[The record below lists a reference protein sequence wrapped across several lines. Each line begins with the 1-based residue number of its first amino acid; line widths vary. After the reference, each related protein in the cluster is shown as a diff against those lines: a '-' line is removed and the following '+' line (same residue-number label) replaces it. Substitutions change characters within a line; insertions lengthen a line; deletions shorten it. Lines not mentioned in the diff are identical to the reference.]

1 MPPEFHYRTRSANR
15 SSLHLDC
22 GYYRA
27 HMPGAATARSAFD
40 QRRAAALARMTHLL
54 RCLAGALA
62 FALLLL
68 WLALV
73 AMPSLA
79 FGVATAARLW
89 PDRRLQIV
97 SAWARIVCRVVLGF
111 LRLGGARYTRV
122 GEVDTRGAGLV
133 VTNHQSVL
141 DIPTMVLMCRPF
153 VPAFVA
159 RDRYARPGIPIIPR
173 GLRLAGCPV
182 IDPDDRCGSVAVLR
196 EAVRRDRTLLI
207 YPEGRRSDDGQLQ
220 RFRPA
225 GLLAMLEERRVTVWL
240 VATDGFSA
248 GRCMADFVRN
258 VHRIDGRTE
267 LVGRYDP
274 PALAEDLPAFVAR
287 LHADLGAHLARMRAR
302 RSSGPSSTASAAG
315 VVATMAADSEVA
327 SG

>member
-1 MPPEFHYRTRSANR
+1 MRP
-15 SSLHLDC
+15 
-22 GYYRA
+22 
-27 HMPGAATARSAFD
+27 
-40 QRRAAALARMTHLL
+40 L
-54 RCLAGALA
+54 RCVVGALS
-62 FALLLL
+62 FVLLLL
-68 WLALV
+68 WLAVV
-73 AMPSLA
+73 ATPSLA
-79 FGVATAARLW
+79 FGVAAAARVF
-89 PDRRLQIV
+89 PERRLQLV

-111 LRLGGARYTRV
+111 LHLGGARYTRV

-141 DIPTMVLMCRPF
+141 DIPTIVLMCRPF

-159 RDRYARPGIPIIPR
+159 RDRYARPGIPIIPL
-173 GLRLAGCPV
+173 GLRLAQCPV

-225 GLLAMLEERRVTVWL
+225 GLLAMLDERRVPVWL

-248 GRCMADFVRN
+248 ARCLGDFVLN
-258 VHRIDGRTE
+258 VHRINGRTE

-274 PALAEDLPAFVAR
+274 PDRAEELPAFVAR
-287 LHADLGAHLARMRAR
+287 LHADLAARLVAIRAR
-302 RSSGPSSTASAAG
+302 RSSGPSSTAS
-315 VVATMAADSEVA
+315 VVAAVAASPDVA
-327 SG
+327 GE

>member
-1 MPPEFHYRTRSANR
+1 MMR
-15 SSLHLDC
+15 
-22 GYYRA
+22 
-27 HMPGAATARSAFD
+27 
-40 QRRAAALARMTHLL
+40 LL
-54 RCLAGALA
+54 RCAAGALA
-62 FALLLL
+62 FGLLLL

-89 PDRRLQIV
+89 PDRRLQLV

-122 GEVDTRGAGLV
+122 GEIDTRGAGLV

-141 DIPTMVLMCRPF
+141 DIPTIVLMSRPF

-159 RDRYARPGIPIIPR
+159 RDRYARPGIPILPL
-173 GLRLAGCPV
+173 GLRLAECPV
-182 IDPDDRCGSVAVLR
+182 IDPADRYGSLAVLR
-196 EAVRRDRTLLI
+196 EAVRRERTLLI

-225 GLLAMLEERRVTVWL
+225 GLLAMLEERRVPVWL

-248 GRCMADFVRN
+248 GRRVVDFVLN

-274 PALAEDLPAFVAR
+274 PALAGDLPAFVSR
-287 LHADLGAHLARMRAR
+287 LHADLGAHLVTMRAR
-302 RSSGPSSTASAAG
+302 CRSGPSSTASTAG
-315 VVATMAADSEVA
+315 VVAATLAADPDVA
-327 SG
+327 GG

>member
-1 MPPEFHYRTRSANR
+1 MR
-15 SSLHLDC
+15 
-22 GYYRA
+22 
-27 HMPGAATARSAFD
+27 
-40 QRRAAALARMTHLL
+40 LL
-54 RCLAGALA
+54 RCAAGALA
-62 FALLLL
+62 FGLLLL
-68 WLALV
+68 WLAVV

-79 FGVATAARLW
+79 FVVAPAARRW
-89 PDRRLQIV
+89 PDRRLRLV
-97 SAWARIVCRVVLGF
+97 SDWARIVCRVVLGF
-111 LRLGGARYTRV
+111 LRLGGARYSRV
-122 GEVDTRGAGLV
+122 GEIDTRGAGVV

-141 DIPTMVLMCRPF
+141 DIPALVLMCRPF

-159 RDRYARPGIPIIPR
+159 RDRYARPGIPIIPL
-173 GLRLAGCPV
+173 GLRLAECPV
-182 IDPDDRCGSVAVLR
+182 IDPDDRCASVAVLR

-225 GLLAMLEERRVTVWL
+225 GLIAMLDERRVPVWL

-248 GRCMADFVRN
+248 GRCLADFVLN

-302 RSSGPSSTASAAG
+302 RSSGPSSAASPVG
-315 VVATMAADSEVA
+315 MVATMAAEPGPA
-327 SG
+327 RE